1 MERKD
6 KKKIKK
12 QIKKQV
18 KKQIKKQIK
27 RNIRTPSEARKS
39 GPNGKRL
46 TPEEQSKQIEAM
58 KVMLTR
64 PGVVGFQSDPQY
76 RDLMQKNQQLDE
88 RINQRQALLNSMR
101 AGIEQKEQRE
111 KEYDQKRID
120 LKKLQKEH
128 KEESE
133 HKKRMEDIQDK
144 IDDLNEDMRTLKG
157 EDEVGRLQ
165 LILKSTQ
172 EDLKKHERIVNDNKL
187 FNKVKILS
195 EAITDTNNQRVALIN
210 TINSP
215 EFQHPDSAIVKLL
228 TQQEIE
234 KQKLQQALEVKKRQ
248 EEINEMQ
255 KELYIKEAREEQY
268 YKPQKMTWK
277 RGPDGKPVY
286 TRDWNGKKKIVMVP
300 DFLSSQYGQYV
311 KQIAEKE
318 KEKAKIQNKLDIQ
331 EIRSKPISEE
341 AKALQRKAY
350 LDEQERLINSPEY
363 KEQIKQIVNK
373 QIETDFLNKKNE
385 FKEQEIKALKV
396 QQNQEANI
404 RTLDAVRQ
412 TGIYDPNTIG
422 NVIAQINDEQNQ
434 RLKAE
439 IPKSIAISEHNDL
452 WKEFQTNYGGKALN
466 IYNDLLT
473 NANHQEINDRMDVS
487 QINELNRLMKYTLD
501 NLENQDEYNDFVN
514 SDDIK
519 NFFK

>member
-1 MERKD
+1 M
-6 KKKIKK
+6 
-12 QIKKQV
+12 
-18 KKQIKKQIK
+18 
-27 RNIRTPSEARKS
+27 
-39 GPNGKRL
+39 
-46 TPEEQSKQIEAM
+46 
-58 KVMLTR
+58 
-64 PGVVGFQSDPQY
+64 
-76 RDLMQKNQQLDE
+76 
-88 RINQRQALLNSMR
+88 
-101 AGIEQKEQRE
+101 
-111 KEYDQKRID
+111 
-120 LKKLQKEH
+120 
-128 KEESE
+128 
-133 HKKRMEDIQDK
+133 
-144 IDDLNEDMRTLKG
+144 
-157 EDEVGRLQ
+157 
-165 LILKSTQ
+165 
-172 EDLKKHERIVNDNKL
+172 
-187 FNKVKILS
+187 
-195 EAITDTNNQRVALIN
+195 
-210 TINSP
+210 
-215 EFQHPDSAIVKLL
+215 

-234 KQKLQQALEVKKRQ
+234 KQRLQQALEVKKRQ

-487 QINELNRLMKYTLD
+487 QINELNRFMKYTLD